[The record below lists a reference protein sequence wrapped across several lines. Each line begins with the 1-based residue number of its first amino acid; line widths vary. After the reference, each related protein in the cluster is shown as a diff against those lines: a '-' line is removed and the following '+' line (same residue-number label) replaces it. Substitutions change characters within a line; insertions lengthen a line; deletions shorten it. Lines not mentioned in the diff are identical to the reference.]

1 MEKLTDDLVQGA
13 SELINQVESE
23 GGMTAAIESGMAKLM
38 IEESAA
44 KKQVRGRRE
53 REARWRCLV
62 AACPTDTGWLL
73 CRRVWMLALM
83 WL

>member
-13 SELINQVESE
+13 TELINQVESE

-53 REARWRCLV
+53 DRGAV
-62 AACPTDTGWLL
+62 ALAWLL
-73 CRRVWMLALM
+73 LAPLTLVGCCAGARGC
-83 WL
+83 WH

>member
-13 SELINQVESE
+13 TELINQVESE

-44 KKQVRGRRE
+44 KKQVRGRERE
-53 REARWRCLV
+53 RV
-62 AACPTDTGWLL
+62 GAACLSL
-73 CRRVWMLALM
+73 SH
-83 WL
+83 

>member
-13 SELINQVESE
+13 TELINQVESE

-53 REARWRCLV
+53 RRGG
-62 AACPTDTGWLL
+62 AAWLL
-73 CRRVWMLALM
+73 LAPLTLVGCCAGACGC
-83 WL
+83 WH